1 MSKKHKNI
9 FFMEILNDILKIN
22 DTNVIIIYDT
32 DGNIWFGLRDII
44 KSLGYS
50 NIQKAM
56 ANIKTSINNK
66 KLYSNLYPTPTG
78 EGSLYYNKTD
88 SYGQLEGSTNMLK
101 PNKIFINESGLY
113 EILSK
118 TTKPHAKLFMD
129 KYFTDIM
136 PTIRKTGNYKLHK
149 SDKLKLDK
157 VNKKLNS
164 VKKSNKSLLNNQR
177 NIIYPVGNALYVITK
192 IINKK
197 KYYKIGYTKNLNKR
211 LKVYNTGEPNKILFN
226 YYVMVKNK
234 EIDNCIKSI
243 MKNEEFIKNKEYYMT
258 TLNKILKF
266 ISKCDKTLNKIN
278 CGYCLELCDFDIIKN
293 HKCKY
298 I

>member
-101 PNKIFINESGLY
+101 PNKFF
-113 EILSK
+113 K
-118 TTKPHAKLFMD
+118 
-129 KYFTDIM
+129 
-136 PTIRKTGNYKLHK
+136 
-149 SDKLKLDK
+149 
-157 VNKKLNS
+157 
-164 VKKSNKSLLNNQR
+164 Q
-177 NIIYPVGNALYVITK
+177 
-192 IINKK
+192 
-197 KYYKIGYTKNLNKR
+197 
-211 LKVYNTGEPNKILFN
+211 
-226 YYVMVKNK
+226 
-234 EIDNCIKSI
+234 
-243 MKNEEFIKNKEYYMT
+243 
-258 TLNKILKF
+258 
-266 ISKCDKTLNKIN
+266 
-278 CGYCLELCDFDIIKN
+278 LECE
-293 HKCKY
+293 
-298 I
+298 

>member
-1 MSKKHKNI
+1 MSKKQDSI
-9 FFMEILNDILKIN
+9 FFMEIFNEILKVN
-22 DTNVIIIYDT
+22 DNEIAILFDKK
-32 DGNIWFGLRDII
+32 GNIWFGLRDII
-44 KSLGYS
+44 KSLKYNNIRNAITKLKISKTNVKIYS
-50 NIQKAM
+50 KISNGIRGTTGLVPIYTNQPH
-56 ANIKTSINNK
+56 K
-66 KLYSNLYPTPTG
+66 K
-78 EGSLYYNKTD
+78 
-88 SYGQLEGSTNMLK
+88 
-101 PNKIFINESGLY
+101 FINESGLY
-113 EILSK
+113 ELLSIS
-118 TTKPHAKLFMD
+118 TKPLAKIFMN
-129 KYFTDIM
+129 KYFTEIM
-136 PTIRKTGNYKLHK
+136 PKIRETGMYILDKK
-149 SDKLKLDK
+149 SKKELDK

-177 NIIYPVGNALYVITK
+177 NIIYPIGNALYVITK

-226 YYVMVKNK
+226 YYLMVKNK

-258 TLNKILKF
+258 TLTKILRF

-278 CGYCLELCDFDIIKN
+278 CGYCLELCDYDIIKN